1 MIPEADAI
9 KLVNEVV
16 DLVAEAIKE
25 LGEVPSG
32 HLYAALSGNLTLNVY
47 QGIIARLVKRGDV
60 KISNHLLTWIGK

>member
-16 DLVAEAIKE
+16 DLVAGAIKE

-32 HLYAALSGNLTLNVY
+32 HLYAALSGSLTLNVY
-47 QGIIARLVKRGDV
+47 QSIIARLVKRGDV